1 MKASRAKSKRL
12 RKQHK
17 FLKRKEQK
25 LFDKGLPD
33 VEDLEWLESLERL
46 NQEVGATNPEA
57 PALAHAVDWSL
68 FFEPTIDVS
77 GSVVSVDTALV
88 AGGSL

>member
-1 MKASRAKSKRL
+1 
-12 RKQHK
+12 
-17 FLKRKEQK
+17 

-46 NQEVGATNPEA
+46 NQEVGAINPEA
-57 PALAHAVDWSL
+57 LALAHTVDWSL

-77 GSVVSVDTALV
+77 GSVVSIDTALV
-88 AGGSL
+88 ASGSL